1 MSAAMKWGL
10 SVLDWRSHAIN
21 EHAAHPLG
29 VLKAECG
36 HLLMMVTTL
45 YEKPSGVPCQAC
57 AALRFDRAIAEV
69 PGRIHPPRSGD
80 GEPDDDEPDPQ
91 AWITYVGDCGH
102 HRVMSNP
109 AHIGPCP
116 DCDVQIGAP

>member
-1 MSAAMKWGL
+1 MKRGR

-21 EHAAHPLG
+21 ELAEHPIG
-29 VLKAECG
+29 VLRAECG
-36 HLLMMVTTL
+36 HLLMVVTAL
-45 YEKPSGVPCQAC
+45 HEKPYREPCEAC
-57 AALRFDRAIAEV
+57 AALRFDRAMAEV
-69 PGRIHPPRSGD
+69 SGRIHPPRSGD
-80 GEPDDDEPDPQ
+80 DEPDDDEPDPQ

-116 DCDVQIGAP
+116 DCDAPDLRP